1 LTHNLARTLS
11 ATRGAAILLNIV
23 IGAGLLSLPG
33 LAEKAAGGSAMAA
46 WVICAAAA
54 APLVAVF
61 IVLGK
66 RYPDAGGVAA
76 YAQRAFGDF
85 GRRVAAFL
93 LLSAVLFGLPSI
105 ALVGG
110 HYLAT
115 ILPASPFALAL
126 VLLIGAV
133 LPLMLPGEGA
143 ARSMT
148 VLASGILVAV
158 LVFLAIG
165 LLGMGEP
172 QQAARVLADDG
183 FWSAALAPFAML
195 FFAFTGWEIGAGI
208 AEEFKN
214 PRRDFPLAMTAS
226 FVLATSLYLAV
237 AFVASRTDLRGHY
250 EAPFVVFV
258 QPLLGA
264 AGGAAVAA
272 VAGIIVFANLAG
284 AVWGISRLLFSLGR
298 DGVLPRCLSRTRQ
311 GRPLFAVALSTA
323 ALVLVLIAD
332 RFGSI
337 GLDRMLALA
346 GQNFLILYGLA
357 GASLLMLTPT
367 PFERLLAVLV
377 VAIVVAISLLQGLRL
392 AYPVVIIV
400 LAGVSWLAARRAAT
414 PTTG

>member
-1 LTHNLARTLS
+1 
-11 ATRGAAILLNIV
+11 
-23 IGAGLLSLPG
+23 
-33 LAEKAAGGSAMAA
+33 MAA
-46 WVICAAAA
+46 WVICAAGA

-61 IVLGK
+61 IVLGR
-66 RYPDAGGVAA
+66 RYPDAGGVSA

-115 ILPASPFALAL
+115 ILPASPFALAMI
-126 VLLIGAV
+126 LLIGSV
-133 LPLMLPGEGA
+133 LPLMLPGDGA

-158 LVFLAIG
+158 LAFLAIG
-165 LLGMGEP
+165 LLGMGRGP
-172 QQAARVLADDG
+172 QPVARVMAPDVS
-183 FWSAALAPFAML
+183 WSAVLAPFVML

-214 PRRDFPLAMTAS
+214 PRRDFPLAMAAS
-226 FVLATSLYLAV
+226 FLLATGLYLAV
-237 AFVASRTDLRGHY
+237 AYVASRTDLRGHY
-250 EAPFVVFV
+250 EAPFVAFV

-264 AGGAAVAA
+264 AGGAAVAI

-311 GRPLFAVALSTA
+311 GRPLIAVGLSTA
-323 ALVLVLIAD
+323 ALVLVLLAD

-357 GASLLMLTPT
+357 GASLFMLAPT
-367 PFERLLAVLV
+367 PFERILAVLV
-377 VAIVVAISLLQGLRL
+377 VAIVVAISLLQGPRL
-392 AYPVVIIV
+392 AYPGAMIV
-400 LAGVSWLAARRAAT
+400 LAAASWFAARRAAT
-414 PTTG
+414 RATG